1 MNEYFQDHQGL
12 EATRFID
19 VGTLA
24 DSFSAAV
31 IDQAYRDSG
40 APPEHQG
47 PPPPPP
53 AGPPATPTAARGLVV
68 AVGSGEA
75 GWVVD
80 AEDFDDGGYG
90 LGDFRPWRIRN
101 HSVLEARVPGSEPL
115 LFCTPCYNNAGHVR
129 QMGPLGA
136 LQRA

>member
-1 MNEYFQDHQGL
+1 MGSVVSGSTDARDASGNLAGAATATAAGVFVTLTKLGASFGVAAESDVFFLEGCLEGASQACNFGARMATRCVNEYFQDHQGL

-24 DSFSAAV
+24 DSFSAAA

-53 AGPPATPTAARGLVV
+53 ARPQPPAT
-68 AVGSGEA
+68 
-75 GWVVD
+75 
-80 AEDFDDGGYG
+80 
-90 LGDFRPWRIRN
+90 
-101 HSVLEARVPGSEPL
+101 
-115 LFCTPCYNNAGHVR
+115 
-129 QMGPLGA
+129 
-136 LQRA
+136 